1 MKEIIYLDT
10 ELMNSYLAQLD
21 SGVQQKIIN
30 SITDQS
36 SHDEKKYKSH
46 ETSGGLGISNTNV
59 QHTRKSSE
67 TVSDSIGKSGST
79 SEEVILHDAA
89 LELLIM
95 NLEADN
101 LISKTYE
108 DGKIIR
114 ETSDFEIND
123 FELLKNVSSKDALK
137 HIYSGDYESSPY
149 YDAYKISCFGAELF
163 PDSCLFKFKG
173 IVSICSNKYF
183 RIEKSLIS
191 LLNGTTRDMTIL
203 GIVTSKKVLTEAEQ
217 NKNKEPNVLNLLV
230 DIFFSEQIYKGVKDV
245 FVRPIALYFDSSDD

>member
-59 QHTRKSSE
+59 RYTRKSSE
-67 TVSDSIGKSGST
+67 TVSESIGKSGST

-89 LELLIM
+89 LELLIT
-95 NLEADN
+95 NLESSN

-108 DGKIIR
+108 DGEFVR

-123 FELLKNVSSKDALK
+123 FKLLKNVSSEDTLK
-137 HIYSGDYESSPY
+137 NIYSGDYASSPY
-149 YDAYKISCFGAELF
+149 YDAYKLSCFGAELF

-173 IVSICSNKYF
+173 IVSICSNRYF

-191 LLNGTTRDMTIL
+191 LLNGTTRDLTIL
-203 GIVTSKKVLTEAEQ
+203 GIITSKKVLTEAEQ
-217 NKNKEPNVLNLLV
+217 NKDKEPNILNLLV
-230 DIFFSEQIYKGVKDV
+230 DIFFSEQMYKGVNDV
-245 FVRPIALYFDSSDD
+245 FVRPIALYFDSNGD

>member
-36 SHDEKKYKSH
+36 IHDEKKYKSH

-59 QHTRKSSE
+59 RYTRKSSE
-67 TVSDSIGKSGST
+67 TVSESIGKSGST

-89 LELLIM
+89 LELLIT
-95 NLEADN
+95 NLESNN

-123 FELLKNVSSKDALK
+123 FELLKNVSSEDTLK
-137 HIYSGDYESSPY
+137 NIYSSDYASSPY
-149 YDAYKISCFGAELF
+149 YDAYKLSCFGAELF

-173 IVSICSNKYF
+173 IVSICSNRYF

-191 LLNGTTRDMTIL
+191 LLNGTTRDLTIL

-217 NKNKEPNVLNLLV
+217 NKDKEPNVLNLLV
-230 DIFFSEQIYKGVKDV
+230 NIFFSEQMYKGVNDV